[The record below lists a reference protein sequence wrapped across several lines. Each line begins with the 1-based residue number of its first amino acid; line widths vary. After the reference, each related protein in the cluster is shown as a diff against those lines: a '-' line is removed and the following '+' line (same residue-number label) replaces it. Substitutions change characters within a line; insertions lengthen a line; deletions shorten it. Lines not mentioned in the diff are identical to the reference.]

1 MKRKHK
7 FESPTVLQAVD
18 LSLEGGILLKGS
30 IVDQIEVISAGQEVH
45 DLDAES
51 PEFDWNSNW
60 DWEDAQ

>member
-18 LSLEGGILLKGS
+18 LSLEGGLLAGS

-51 PEFDWNSNW
+51 KEFDWNNQW
-60 DWEDAQ
+60 NWED

>member
-30 IVDQIEVISAGQEVH
+30 IVDQVEVISAGQVVH
-45 DLDAES
+45 DIDAS
-51 PEFDWNSNW
+51 SSEFDWNENW
-60 DWEDAQ
+60 NWED